1 MPVTEPQLMAWL
13 KPERARP
20 DELEAAARLRPGDFE
35 IYSEKLNMILD
46 EAREVFV
53 RTGVSGMLH
62 SGDLIV
68 GVYTPAG
75 DMVAA
80 SCGTY
85 LHAVTAQL
93 PVKYILHESATRASA
108 TVDDGDVF
116 YCNEARVG
124 GIHNPDQMAI
134 MPVFHAG
141 ELIAWVVAA
150 VHQPETG
157 AKEPGGM
164 PVTARSRYDEGMHLV
179 PFKLVER
186 FRFREDL
193 LDVMANMVAR
203 APRMQMID
211 TRARVTACDRMRV
224 RLLELVEDVGG
235 GLLKGMFRRMIDD
248 AETGTRRR
256 IAGWKDGTFRAVT
269 FLDTIGYRPALI
281 RVQLAV
287 HKRGD
292 SMTFDF
298 TGTSP
303 EHDGS
308 FNAFAHIAAA
318 HAAVY
323 LYAFA
328 FSDLPISAGT
338 YAPIDFVVPE
348 GTYLNAGRDA
358 AVSNS
363 PSACIPVV
371 SVTNLVFSRM
381 MFDSA
386 EARRTTSPVGNGTSG
401 VMYAGINQF
410 GVRLSDLSGYTL
422 NTAGGGARADRDGVD
437 AYGFP
442 LGHFGKA
449 PDLEDVETE
458 YPFLHLYQRFRRDS
472 AGMGAFRGG
481 SGTETAW
488 MLHLAPRFVFQ
499 SVASHS
505 RIATSSG
512 LFGGY
517 PPAVR
522 PGVMLLRSDL
532 RERLG
537 TGEGTIPDTTL
548 DLVADR
554 PESGEHIVA
563 AGIRPSRMLERGDVY
578 VGLTPGGAGYGD
590 VLERDPALVMDDLR
604 RGLVSHWA
612 AREVC
617 RVVYDEATLVPDLK
631 RTDELRQAERADRLG
646 RGLPYAQFIAEWSE
660 RRPPAEAMEFF
671 GEWPSGRP
679 NREVVRI

>member
-1 MPVTEPQLMAWL
+1 MAWL
-13 KPERARP
+13 KPEPSTPMERA
-20 DELEAAARLRPGDFE
+20 AAARLQHGDYE
-35 IYSEKLNMILD
+35 IYGEKLNMILD

-68 GVYTPAG
+68 GIYTPAG

-93 PVKYILHESATRASA
+93 PVKYIMHEFAGREAIG
-108 TVDDGDVF
+108 VDDGDVF

-134 MPVFHAG
+134 MPIFFADQ
-141 ELIAWVVAA
+141 LIAWVVAA

-157 AKEPGGM
+157 ATEPGGM
-164 PVTARSRYDEGMHLV
+164 PVTARSRYDEGMNLV

-186 FRFREDL
+186 FKFREDL
-193 LDVMANMVAR
+193 LDVMTNMISR

-211 TRARVTACDRMRV
+211 TRARVTACDRMRT
-224 RLLELVEDVGG
+224 RLLELAADVGSEF
-235 GLLKGMFRRMIDD
+235 LLGMFRKMIED
-248 AETGTRRR
+248 AELGARSR
-256 IAGWKDGTFRAVT
+256 IAEWNDGTYRAVT
-269 FLDTIGYRPALI
+269 FLDTIGYRTALL
-281 RVQLAV
+281 RVQLTV
-287 HKRGD
+287 TKRGD
-292 SMTFDF
+292 SLTFDF

-318 HAAVY
+318 HCAVY
-323 LYAFA
+323 LYAFV

-338 YAPIDFVVPE
+338 YAPIDFIVPE
-348 GTYLNAGRDA
+348 GTYLNAGPDA

-381 MFDSA
+381 MYDSR
-386 EARRTTSPVGNGTSG
+386 EARRVTSPTGNGTSG
-401 VMYAGINQF
+401 VVYAGVNQY
-410 GVRLSDLSGYTL
+410 GTRVSDLSGYTL
-422 NTAGGGARADRDGVD
+422 NTAGGGARSDRDGVD

-458 YPFLHLYQRFRRDS
+458 YPFLHLYQRLRRDS
-472 AGMGAFRGG
+472 PGMGKYRGG
-481 SGTETAW
+481 AGTETAW
-488 MLHLAPRFVFQ
+488 MVHLVPRFLFQ

-505 RIATSSG
+505 KVPTSSG

-522 PGVMLLRSDL
+522 PGVLLLGSDIQ
-532 RERLG
+532 RRFEA
-537 TGEGTIPDTTL
+537 GELELPETTTEL
-548 DLVADR
+548 ATDKSFGGDR
-554 PESGEHIVA
+554 IITS
-563 AGIRPSRMLERGDVY
+563 GIRASRVLDRGDIY
-578 VGLTPGGAGYGD
+578 VGMTPAGAGYGD
-590 VLERDPALVMDDLR
+590 VLDRDPELVMADLR
-604 RGLVSHWA
+604 RGIISHWE

-617 RVVYDEATLVPDLK
+617 KVAYEVATLMVDAAA
-631 RTDELRQAERADRLG
+631 TEALRSAERVDRLRRG
-646 RGLPYAQFIAEWSE
+646 RPYAEFLADWQE
-660 RRPPAEAMEFF
+660 RRPPDEALDFF
-671 GEWPSGRP
+671 GKWPSGEK
-679 NREVVRI
+679 NREIVRI

>member
-1 MPVTEPQLMAWL
+1 MPVTEQLLMNWL
-13 KPERARP
+13 KPEPATP
-20 DELEAAARLRPGDFE
+20 QELEAAGRLQHGDYE
-35 IYSEKLNMILD
+35 IYSEKLTMILD

-68 GVYTPAG
+68 GIYNPAG

-93 PVKYILHESATRASA
+93 PVKYVVRELLPRES
-108 TVDDGDVF
+108 VGVNDGDVF
-116 YCNEARVG
+116 YCNDARVG

-134 MPVFHAG
+134 MPVFDDG
-141 ELIAWVVAA
+141 EIIAWVVAA

-157 AKEPGGM
+157 ATEPGGM
-164 PVTARSRYDEGMHLV
+164 PVTARSRYDEGMQLL

-186 FRFREDL
+186 FRWREDL
-193 LDVMANMVAR
+193 LDVMANMVR
-203 APRMQMID
+203 TPRMQIID
-211 TRARVTACDRMRV
+211 TRARVTACDRLRT
-224 RLLELVEDVGG
+224 RLLELVADVGRDFMRG
-235 GLLKGMFRRMIDD
+235 VFRRMLDV
-248 AETGTRRR
+248 AEAGARRR
-256 IAGWKDGTFRAVT
+256 IAQWNDGTYRAVT
-269 FLDTIGYRPALI
+269 FLDTIGYRTALL

-292 SMTFDF
+292 SLLFDF
-298 TGTSP
+298 SGTSP

-308 FNAFAHIAAA
+308 FNALAHIAAA
-318 HAAVY
+318 HCAVY

-338 YAPIDFVVPE
+338 YAPLDFQVPE
-348 GTYLNAGRDA
+348 GSFLNAGPDA

-371 SVTNLVFSRM
+371 SVVNLIFSRM
-381 MFDSA
+381 MFDSPA
-386 EARRTTSPVGNGTSG
+386 MRRTTSPSGNGTSG
-401 VMYAGINQF
+401 VMYAGENQF
-410 GVRLSDLSGYTL
+410 GVPLSDLSGYTL
-422 NTAGGGARADRDGVD
+422 NTAGGGARTDRDGVD

-458 YPFLHLYQRFRRDS
+458 YPFLHLYQRFRSDS
-472 AGMGAFRGG
+472 EGMGKYRGG
-481 SGTETAW
+481 VGTETAW
-488 MLHLAPRFVFQ
+488 MVHLAPRFVFQ

-505 RIATSSG
+505 KLPTSPG

-522 PGVMLLRSDL
+522 PGVLVLNTDL
-532 RERLG
+532 PERLEAG
-537 TGEGTIPDTTL
+537 DADLPENTRELVVEQTVAGEY
-548 DLVADR
+548 V
-554 PESGEHIVA
+554 VA
-563 AGIRPSRMLERGDVY
+563 AGIRASRMLKRGDIY

-590 VLERDPALVMDDLR
+590 VLERDPELVMGDLRQGVISDWTAREICRVAYDGQALIVDLPKTEELRAVARVDRLR
-604 RGLVSHWA
+604 RG
-612 AREVC
+612 
-617 RVVYDEATLVPDLK
+617 VPF
-631 RTDELRQAERADRLG
+631 
-646 RGLPYAQFIAEWSE
+646 AQFEASWYQQ
-660 RRPPAEAMEFF
+660 RPPAEALEFF
-671 GEWPSGRP
+671 GEWPSGAT
-679 NREVVRI
+679 NRDLVRI